1 MNDLMKTLQEQKRKA
16 REVIASWPEGKRTV
30 LTGPTKN
37 EPNRYIF
44 TYTF

>member
-1 MNDLMKTLQEQKRKA
+1 MDDLMKNMQEQKRKA
-16 REVIASWPEGKRTV
+16 QEVVTSWPEGKRAV

-37 EPNRYIF
+37 EPARYIF